1 MDYHNPVLL
10 KEAVDG
16 LEIKNNGVYVDVTF
30 GGGGHSRE
38 ILRRMGPGGKLIAF
52 DQDKD
57 ALLNTIEDSRFLLIQ
72 ENFKHLKRF
81 LKFYGIHSVDGIL
94 ADFGVSSYQFD
105 APERGFSVR
114 FDAPLDMRMNQEDS
128 LSAKSVINHYE
139 EEELRRLFKNYGEL
153 RSAPALARTI
163 VVARSKAPIETTFQ
177 LKALLGKYL
186 PRGKHNKV
194 LAQIY
199 QAIRIEVNN
208 ELEVLKSF
216 LLDAKD
222 VLKGGGRLS
231 VISYHSLEDRL
242 VKRFIRNGM
251 FEGEPQRDVFGNFDV
266 PLKKIGKLMVPTQ
279 SEIKINNR
287 ARSAKLRIAQKL
299 SVNK

>member
-1 MDYHNPVLL
+1 M
-10 KEAVDG
+10 
-16 LEIKNNGVYVDVTF
+16 
-30 GGGGHSRE
+30 
-38 ILRRMGPGGKLIAF
+38 
-52 DQDKD
+52 
-57 ALLNTIEDSRFLLIQ
+57 
-72 ENFKHLKRF
+72 
-81 LKFYGIHSVDGIL
+81 
-94 ADFGVSSYQFD
+94 
-105 APERGFSVR
+105 
-114 FDAPLDMRMNQEDS
+114 
-128 LSAKSVINHYE
+128 
-139 EEELRRLFKNYGEL
+139 
-153 RSAPALARTI
+153 
-163 VVARSKAPIETTFQ
+163 
-177 LKALLGKYL
+177 
-186 PRGKHNKV
+186 PRGKHIKF

>member
-16 LEIKNNGVYVDVTF
+16 LDIKNNGVYVDVTF

-38 ILRRMGPGGKLIAF
+38 ILRRIGPSGKLIAF

-57 ALLNTIEDSRFLLIQ
+57 ALLNTVEDSRFQLLQ

-105 APERGFSVR
+105 AAERGFSIR
-114 FDAPLDMRMNQEDS
+114 FDAPLDMRMNQQDN
-128 LSAKSVINHYE
+128 LSAKSVINNYE
-139 EEELRRLFKNYGEL
+139 EEELRRLFKDYGEL
-153 RSAPALARTI
+153 RTASALAKAI
-163 VVARSKAPIETTFQ
+163 VVARGKAPIGTTFQ

-186 PRGKHNKV
+186 PRGKQSKV

-222 VLKGGGRLS
+222 VLKCGGRLS

-251 FEGEPQRDVFGNFDV
+251 FEGEPDRDVFGNFDV
-266 PLKKIGKLMVPTQ
+266 PFKKIGKLIVPAQ
-279 SEIKINNR
+279 SEIKKNNR
-287 ARSAKLRIAQKL
+287 ARSAKLRIAQKI
-299 SVNK
+299 SISK